1 MAPTSSSGASAN
13 VVRARVN
20 ARSGLRMRSGPGAEF
35 DITSLLPHGALVSII
50 KIVDT
55 WAMVDLEGDGIADG
69 FVSAPFLSSETAA
82 ATLNASGAT
91 ADAAHVSALIEQGK
105 TSAGLKAAREAA
117 AAALPG
123 YPTNGCAAH
132 LSALL
137 QHAGIDVPMTVG
149 AGKLA
154 HILQERRWTR
164 IDVGGQQPGDV
175 GVCFDNDPTPVG
187 SDHVYL
193 VVERVDA
200 DEMMIADNQRKTDAL
215 HVRFASGHG
224 KTPTEYFLRAI

>member
-1 MAPTSSSGASAN
+1 MPPTSSPGASAN

-20 ARSGLRMRSGPGAEF
+20 ARGGLRMRSGPGAEF

-50 KIVDT
+50 KIVDS
-55 WAMVDLEGDGIADG
+55 WAMIDLEGDGIADG
-69 FVSAPFLSSETAA
+69 FVSAPFLSSVAASTPNTAG
-82 ATLNASGAT
+82 ATLDAVHASEFLKQGST
-91 ADAAHVSALIEQGK
+91 A
-105 TSAGLKAAREAA
+105 AGLKAAREAA
-117 AAALPG
+117 AASLPG

-137 QHAGIDVPMTVG
+137 RHSGIEVPMTLG

-154 HILQERRWTR
+154 HILRDRGWTR
-164 IDVGGQQPGDV
+164 IDVGNQQPGDV

-187 SDHVYL
+187 ADHVYL
-193 VVERVDA
+193 VVSTSGA
-200 DEMMIADNQRKTDAL
+200 DEMMIADNQRTTDAP
-215 HVRFASGHG
+215 HVRFASGQG